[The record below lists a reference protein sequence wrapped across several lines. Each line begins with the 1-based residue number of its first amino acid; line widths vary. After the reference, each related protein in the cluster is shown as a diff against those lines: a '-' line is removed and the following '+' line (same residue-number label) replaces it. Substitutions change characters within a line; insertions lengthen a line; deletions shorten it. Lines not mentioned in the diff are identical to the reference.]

1 MKSTH
6 LRPIQGGRFTAGI
19 IAGSNPSNIASKA
32 VQKDQELKIILKQSK
47 EVVNRRY
54 SFDDNGGGY
63 TGL

>member
-6 LRPIQGGRFTAGI
+6 LRPIQGGRFPAGS
-19 IAGSNPSNIASKA
+19 IAGSTPSSVVPKITLKAQTSKN
-32 VQKDQELKIILKQSK
+32 ILKQSQDL
-47 EVVNRRY
+47 VNRRY